1 MRDPHTYQGLAW
13 VAAMA
18 LFMQSLDATIL
29 NTALPAI
36 SVDLH
41 KPAFEMQMAIIAYSL
56 SVALFI
62 PLTAWA
68 AAKFGTLTVF
78 RCAVF
83 TFVLGSAACAA
94 APNLES
100 LILARII
107 QGIGG
112 AFMMPIARLAIIQ
125 SVPKHQ
131 LLNAWNLMATAGLIG
146 PILGPILGGWLV
158 IHATWHW
165 IFLINIPIGIVGI
178 WAAGHVM
185 DNIKGSEEKLDWTGF
200 LLFALGLVGLTLGL
214 DLLGE
219 THQNPFLTYGSLM
232 VGIGLLMI
240 YVMYAKG
247 NERAILPLS
256 LFRTRTF
263 TLSILANLFIRL
275 SASGIPFLLPLM
287 FQLSF
292 GFSAE
297 MSGWLLAPIALMS
310 VIFKTVIGH
319 ILNKFSYKTTLI
331 SSALLMALGIMAM
344 AWWDNQTALVRIVMN
359 LMWYGACMSM
369 IFTAV
374 NTLAVGDLSPSQ
386 AGAGSTIL
394 SIVQQVGIGF
404 GIAASSII
412 LNFYRQFFGNE
423 GELLQHAFSYTFL
436 TSSLFAIALICTLV
450 RLHKTDGDH
459 LRQTSTL
466 TD

>member
-1 MRDPHTYQGLAW
+1 MKNERTYRGLAW

-36 SVDLH
+36 SADLH
-41 KPAFEMQMAIIAYSL
+41 EPAFEMQMAIIAYSL
-56 SVALFI
+56 AVALFI

-78 RCAVF
+78 RSAVF
-83 TFVLGSAACAA
+83 IFVLGSVACAA
-94 APNLES
+94 APNLDS

-112 AFMMPIARLAIIQ
+112 AFMMPVARLAIIQ
-125 SVPKHQ
+125 SVPKYQ

-165 IFLINIPIGIVGI
+165 IFLINIPIGVLGI
-178 WAAGHVM
+178 WASGRVM
-185 DNIKGSEEKLDWTGF
+185 DNIKGDEEKLDWAGF
-200 LLFALGLVGLTLGL
+200 LLFAFGLVGLTLGL

-219 THQNPFLTYGSLM
+219 SRQNLLITYSAL
-232 VGIGLLMI
+232 VLGIGLLAI
-240 YVMYAKG
+240 YVTYAKG

-256 LFRTRTF
+256 LFHTRTF
-263 TLSILANLFIRL
+263 SLGILANLFIRL
-275 SASGIPFLLPLM
+275 SASGVPFLLPLM

-292 GFSAE
+292 GYSAE

-319 ILNKFSYKTTLI
+319 ILNQFGYKTTLI
-331 SSALLMALGIMAM
+331 SSALLMAVGIISM
-344 AWWDNQTALVRIVMN
+344 AWLNNQTSLGWIVCN

-374 NTLAVGDLSPSQ
+374 NTLAVSDLSQAQ
-386 AGAGSTIL
+386 AGAGSTVL
-394 SIVQQVGIGF
+394 SIIQQVGIGF
-404 GIAASSII
+404 GIAVSSII
-412 LNFYRQFFGNE
+412 LNFYRQLFGNE
-423 GELLQHAFSYTFL
+423 KELLQQAFSYTFL
-436 TSSLFAIALICTLV
+436 TLSIFSIALVWILAKL
-450 RLHKTDGDH
+450 RKTDGDH
-459 LRQTSTL
+459 LRKSS
-466 TD
+466 